1 MIIIAKL
8 VNLHIKIK
16 VKEKAKR
23 QHAEIHLIQMKEV
36 YPIVIQDR
44 ETGKKATNQKKVKQ
58 KKKGKGTE
66 AEVEVEAAVPGVEIM
81 KEKGKEEDP
90 EGIEVEIIEEG
101 HVQDLKMIVIKMII
115 KTIMRKEER

>member
-23 QHAEIHLIQMKEV
+23 QHVKEV

-115 KTIMRKEER
+115 KIIMRKEEN